1 MAALCMITEF
11 WWASRFDHEKKVGV
25 IIDMDFLSLDF
36 NDEGLLSH
44 EISIV
49 KITIFLSFELQNPNF
64 PFFLMS
70 GLFFWLF

>member
-49 KITIFLSFELQNPNF
+49 KILLFSHLNWEMVLQNPNF
-64 PFFLMS
+64 PIF
-70 GLFFWLF
+70 